1 MDSVFSSITT
11 CPTAAGSRLAVT
23 MPPTACSLSPAAAAL
38 ARSTVTAMYGCVSE
52 RLLVACSM
60 DGMSLTAARTASADV
75 LRSSESLAVISTV
88 MSLEEKPPDAAASD
102 TSPTSVRPS
111 TAVRTRSRMA
121 SWSASASVVSANVIP
136 PPPPNAEVSEVLSEP
151 IEVCTVSTPWTPMSA
166 CSTFVAAVSCASRLV
181 SLGSSCETVSVFWP
195 LSPRKLVFMLGMS
208 ATVPPS
214 TRIARISVTAECL
227 SVQAR
232 IGR

>member
-1 MDSVFSSITT
+1 MDSVFSSMTT

-23 MPPTACSLSPAAAAL
+23 MPPTACSLSPAAAAF
-38 ARSTVTAMYGCVSE
+38 ARSTVTAMYGCVSD

-60 DGMSLTAARTASADV
+60 DGMSFTAASTASADA

-88 MSLEEKPPDAAASD
+88 MSLEENPPEAAASD

-121 SWSASASVVSANVIP
+121 SWSVSASVVSANVIP
-136 PPPPNAEVSEVLSEP
+136 PPPKAEVSDVLSEP
-151 IEVCTVSTPWTPMSA
+151 MEVWTVSTPSTPMSA
-166 CSTFVAAVSCASRLV
+166 CSTFVAAASCASRLV
-181 SLGSSCETVSVFWP
+181 SLGSSCETVSVFCP
-195 LSPRKLVFMLGMS
+195 LSPRKFVFMLGMS

-227 SVQAR
+227 SVHAR